1 MARIENNGNL
11 NLSSFLAIDKKV
23 TEFLPPSYKEGA
35 HLSLLF
41 TLTHNESLRSEVYK
55 GFKEANEMRLFVYL
69 RDHQDLEVNVPN
81 IKKMFAVM
89 IEAEAGGFRDK
100 NLQILTGE
108 KFYVPTSPEKI
119 EAEMERLCEEF
130 KHLNHPSPED
140 FDDVFKFILQF
151 ICIHPFHNG
160 NGRLSAFLT
169 EVLLTKF
176 GLESALYLPFDAL
189 LNGIYIHK
197 TTFEIRKASGFFYGM
212 KEYDYDSYINY
223 MKELLM
229 KSYSL
234 LLQTAKNAKLN

>member
-1 MARIENNGNL
+1 M
-11 NLSSFLAIDKKV
+11 
-23 TEFLPPSYKEGA
+23 TESLPPSFLDGA
-35 HLSLLF
+35 HLYLLF
-41 TLTHNESLRSEVYK
+41 TLTHSEQVHWEDYK
-55 GFKEANEMRLFVYL
+55 VFEGANEIRLLSYL
-69 RDHQDLEVNVPN
+69 LENKDIEINVPN
-81 IKKMFAVM
+81 IKKMYA
-89 IEAEAGGFRDK
+89 ILSGENNASFRTE
-100 NLQILTGE
+100 NVQIVSGE

-119 EAEMERLCEEF
+119 EGEMKKLCENF
-130 KHLNHPSPED
+130 KHLNHPNPED
-140 FDDVFKFILQF
+140 FEELFKFVLQF

-189 LNGIYIHK
+189 LNGIYLHK

-212 KEYDYDSYINY
+212 KEYDYDSHINY